1 MENVID
7 IQLTTVE
14 AWAILAELRDKSDQ
28 KDGPVR
34 WFYNRLLIKVDHL
47 DD

>member
-1 MENVID
+1 MKNVID

-14 AWAILAELRDKSDQ
+14 AWAILVELRDKAEQ

-34 WFYNRLLIKVDHL
+34 WFFNRLQIKVDHL